1 MCASAALHSG
11 AVRGTIPFPEVII
24 LKKTVIIPY
33 EKLSKKA
40 KKELDRRKRRDWGGI
55 SPVTRK
61 PDNPRAY
68 NRKKEKARSMDVED
82 PLRVFVNLV

>member
-1 MCASAALHSG
+1 MHYDAA
-11 AVRGTIPFPEVII
+11 RGNILFPEVVI
-24 LKKTVIIPY
+24 LKKTVLIPY

-40 KKELDRRKRRDWGGI
+40 KKERDRRKRRDWGGI

-68 NRKKEKARSMDVED
+68 NRKKEKARSLDVED
-82 PLRVFVNLV
+82 PLRVFVDVV

>member
-1 MCASAALHSG
+1 LHYDAA
-11 AVRGTIPFPEVII
+11 RGKILLPEVVI
-24 LKKTVIIPY
+24 LKKTVLIPY

-68 NRKKEKARSMDVED
+68 NRKKEKARSLDVED
-82 PLRVFVNLV
+82 PLRVFVDVV

>member
-1 MCASAALHSG
+1 M
-11 AVRGTIPFPEVII
+11 
-24 LKKTVIIPY
+24 KKTVLIPY
-33 EKLSKKA
+33 EKLSKKT

-68 NRKKEKARSMDVED
+68 NRKKEKARSLDVED
-82 PLRVFVNLV
+82 PLRVFVDVV